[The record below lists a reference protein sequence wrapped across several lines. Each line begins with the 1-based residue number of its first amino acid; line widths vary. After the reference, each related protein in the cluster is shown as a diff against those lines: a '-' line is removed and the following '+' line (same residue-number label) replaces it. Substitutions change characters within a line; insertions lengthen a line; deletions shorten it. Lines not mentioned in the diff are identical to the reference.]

1 MNKSWYRQYY
11 LDNKE
16 RIAQYQQLYNMT
28 HAESIK
34 EYQKNYFQKNRDR
47 LYVKQRERQ
56 NKEPK
61 PPKERKPLPTYKLE
75 NLERMLRKKLKHIN
89 NIILSEKP
97 PKILTQNEETN
108 TTPLPPSLR
117 AHSDRGYAKKLL
129 KKYQYSL
136 EQVQPFSEFVLTKEG
151 FTLSFN

>member
-108 TTPLPPSLR
+108 TTPLLNHPNK
-117 AHSDRGYAKKLL
+117 YVAKKLL